1 MTKRIK
7 DIHAVLTEL
16 NTITEDI
23 RLRKEADREIDR
35 QAETSGSA
43 PDCQNDGS

>member
-7 DIHAVLTEL
+7 NIHEVLTEL
-16 NTITEDI
+16 NAQTEDI

-43 PDCQNDGS
+43 PDLQNDGS